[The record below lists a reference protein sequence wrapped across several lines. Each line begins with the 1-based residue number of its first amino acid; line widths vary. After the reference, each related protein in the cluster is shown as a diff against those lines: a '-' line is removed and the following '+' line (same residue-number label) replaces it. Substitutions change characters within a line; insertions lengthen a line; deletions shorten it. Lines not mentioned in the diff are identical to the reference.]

1 VNNPEPL
8 PPPAYEARDAETRV
22 VAATAAS
29 LAAIVA
35 VCLAVGGVIYHVESG
50 RLGTGSRPGADASFR
65 HGAVERTD
73 IDESWDEIDR
83 AAREHLQGYAW
94 VDRREGI
101 VRIPIDRAIDLVC
114 GEQKPATPASNMH
127 GSTP

>member
-1 VNNPEPL
+1 MNDPEPL
-8 PPPAYEARDAETRV
+8 PRPAYEPRDAETRV

-29 LAAIVA
+29 LAAIVGM
-35 VCLAVGGVIYHVESG
+35 CLAVGGVIHHGESARPG
-50 RLGTGSRPGADASFR
+50 AGSRPEADASFR
-65 HGAVERTD
+65 HGAVARTD

-101 VRIPIDRAIDLVC
+101 VRIPIERAIDLVC
-114 GEQKPATPASNMH
+114 GEQRPANPAPDMH
-127 GSTP
+127 RSTP